1 MTSPTNSAPI
11 ALFAYNRQRHL
22 QETVEALLRNPEATD
37 TDLFVFSDG
46 PKNESAAE
54 AVSEVRDYLK
64 SIAGFHSVTVIE
76 REHNLGLGKS
86 IIDGVSTVCASRG
99 RVIVLEDDLVTAPHF
114 LEYMNDG
121 LNAYAED
128 LRVASVLGYALP
140 LSVKLPETY
149 FVRGADC
156 LGWATWSRA
165 WNLFEPDGAR
175 LLEELKHSGQ
185 SEALD
190 LNGALGFT
198 QMLRDQ
204 IAGKNNSWAVRWHVS
219 MFLRGMLT
227 LTPYRSLVTH
237 IGNDGSG
244 SNFGHEPLLDT
255 PLCMNKIRVGNIAV
269 EEHQAA
275 RLATERYYRTYK
287 SIWARALRRIR
298 GMFR

>member
-11 ALFAYNRQRHL
+11 ALFAYNRLRHL
-22 QETVEALLRNPEATD
+22 RETVEALLRNREAAD

-46 PKNESAAE
+46 PKNESVAE
-54 AVSEVRDYLK
+54 AVGEVRDYLK
-64 SIAGFHSVTVIE
+64 SITGFRSVTIIE
-76 REHNLGLGKS
+76 RAHNLGLGKS
-86 IIDGVSTVCASRG
+86 IIDGVSTVCASHG
-99 RVIVLEDDLVTAPHF
+99 RVIVLEDDLVAAPHF
-114 LEYMNDG
+114 LKYMNDG

-140 LSVKLPETY
+140 LPVELPETY

-175 LLEELKHSGQ
+175 LLEELVRTGQ
-185 SEALD
+185 ADALD
-190 LNGALGFT
+190 MNGTMGFT

-204 IAGKNNSWAVRWHVS
+204 IAGKNSSWAVRWHVS
-219 MFLRGMLT
+219 MFLKGMLT
-227 LTPYRSLVTH
+227 LTPGRSLITH

-244 SNFGHEPLLDT
+244 SNFGHESLLDT
-255 PLCMNKIRVGNIAV
+255 PLCMNEIRVGNIAV
-269 EEHQAA
+269 EEHRAA
-275 RLATERYYRTYK
+275 RLATERYYRAYK
-287 SIWARALRRIR
+287 SLWARALRRLR